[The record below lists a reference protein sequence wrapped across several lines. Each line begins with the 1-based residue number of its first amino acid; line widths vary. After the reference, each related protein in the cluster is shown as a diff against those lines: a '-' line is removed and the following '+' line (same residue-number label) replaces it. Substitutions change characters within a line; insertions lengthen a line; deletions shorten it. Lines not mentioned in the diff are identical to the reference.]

1 MRARVHARRGHNT
14 LVVVRQGARPPPA
27 RPGLASLTASA
38 QNLHAQPHRCGVLAT
53 GASGTNATGRNSTH
67 TLPSAPRPKCM
78 SFSQAKNIH
87 LIWSV
92 PKVLTPSGF
101 TSESQ
106 VSSKLG
112 SHRSAA
118 SVRFSLNS
126 FCERGWQEPAWGG
139 RWRWRRVR
147 RGPGGHSR
155 RRRDRP
161 PARPERPPPRSSR
174 PENKPLC
181 VHALGPGRIRPGP
194 RGPGSRSR
202 DTDPWPSLPHRAPS
216 LSPSGQAGL
225 QCRCRCK
232 IL

>member
-1 MRARVHARRGHNT
+1 MRARVHARRAHNT
-14 LVVVRQGARPPPA
+14 LVVVREGARPPPA

-38 QNLHAQPHRCGVLAT
+38 QNLHAQPHGCGVLAT

-161 PARPERPPPRSSR
+161 PARPERPTA
-174 PENKPLC
+174 PELK
-181 VHALGPGRIRPGP
+181 A
-194 RGPGSRSR
+194 
-202 DTDPWPSLPHRAPS
+202 
-216 LSPSGQAGL
+216 
-225 QCRCRCK
+225 
-232 IL
+232 